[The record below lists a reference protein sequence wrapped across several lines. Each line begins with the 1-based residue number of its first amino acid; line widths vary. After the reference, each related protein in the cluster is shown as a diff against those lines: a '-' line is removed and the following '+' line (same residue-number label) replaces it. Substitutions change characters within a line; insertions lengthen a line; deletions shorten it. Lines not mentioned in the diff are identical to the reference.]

1 MNPKIKQSF
10 ESLEKALTALEIML
24 NKPLD
29 KDRSVMDASIHR
41 FEFTIELYWKLLKRI
56 MESLGKEVNYPKE
69 VLREA
74 YAGKLI
80 HDENIW
86 LAMLNDR
93 NETSHTY
100 NEEVADKIYAHIKIY
115 YPIMKENFLKL
126 YQDYYLK

>member
-1 MNPKIKQSF
+1 MKQSF
-10 ESLEKALTALEIML
+10 ESLEKALKTLEIIL

-29 KDRSVMDASIHR
+29 KDRSVIDASIHR
-41 FEFTIELYWKLLKRI
+41 FEFSIELYWKLLKRI
-56 MESLGKEVNYPKE
+56 IASLGKEVNYPKE

-93 NETSHTY
+93 NETSDTY
-100 NEEVADKIYAHIKIY
+100 NEEVADKIYMHIKVY
-115 YPIMKENFLKL
+115 YPIMKETFSKL
-126 YQDYYLK
+126 YKNYYLK

>member
-1 MNPKIKQSF
+1 MTSKLQLSF
-10 ESLEKALTALEIML
+10 DRLENALKSLDAML

-29 KDRSVMDASIHR
+29 KDRAVMDASIHR

-56 MESLGKEVNYPKE
+56 IESLGKEVSYPKE

-74 YAGKLI
+74 YAGNLI
-80 HDENIW
+80 DDEITW

-100 NEEVADKIYAHIKIY
+100 NEDVANKIYEHIRSY
-115 YPIMKENFLKL
+115 YPIMKKTFDVL
-126 YQDYYLK
+126 YQKYYPD